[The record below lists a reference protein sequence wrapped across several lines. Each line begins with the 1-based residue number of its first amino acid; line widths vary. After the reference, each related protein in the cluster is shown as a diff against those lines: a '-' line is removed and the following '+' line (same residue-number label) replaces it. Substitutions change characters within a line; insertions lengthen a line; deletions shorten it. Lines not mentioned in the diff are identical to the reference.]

1 MNRSPPMHKLSK
13 FSLPKRLSVTAI
25 GWICALSLLSAQS
38 VYAQQNAMTDAQI
51 ADAIKALETSYP
63 KGSIDSMTMVANV
76 IDAADR
82 IKADVQLWYQHSER
96 DCYDH
101 FFVTACLNKL
111 RVTHVHYND
120 IVQRVLVEA
129 KAFQR
134 KHHID
139 ELDESLRLKLAKKSA
154 EDNTKK

>member
-1 MNRSPPMHKLSK
+1 MHRSLK
-13 FSLPKRLSVTAI
+13 FSLLACLRVTAA
-25 GWICALSLLSAQS
+25 GWIYALSLLSAQS
-38 VYAQQNAMTDAQI
+38 VYAQQKAMTDAQI
-51 ADAIKALETSYP
+51 GDVIKALETSYP

-76 IDAADR
+76 IDAAAG
-82 IKADVQLWYQHSER
+82 IKADVQLWYQQSER

-134 KHHID
+134 KNHID
-139 ELDESLRLKLAKKSA
+139 QLDESLRLKLAKKNA